1 MSRRKY
7 ISFAVLIAALA
18 GLIYGVPA
26 IENNLVMAAAG
37 ALCIVI
43 MAACVYVGRLDDIQ
57 EDK

>member
-1 MSRRKY
+1 MNRRKY

-37 ALCIVI
+37 ALCIAI
-43 MAACVYVGRLDDIQ
+43 MAACVYVGRLDELND
-57 EDK
+57 E